1 MRISDWSSDVC
12 SSDLEIRLHH
22 RLCIG
27 VRFLWRQAHLFRRP
41 HTNQTVA
48 TSNDLE
54 LQFLVMSKFG
64 FKALFAILKI
74 GHGTSCGLDTMTKRN
89 RADGG
94 IRQRR
99 SKERRVGKECVSTCR
114 YGWSPS
120 H

>member
-1 MRISDWSSDVC
+1 MRLMLCFFFSSVRRHTIWA
-12 SSDLEIRLHH
+12 LVT
-22 RLCIG
+22 G
-27 VRFLWRQAHLFRRP
+27 VQTCALPIKAHLFRRP

-48 TSNDLE
+48 TSTDLE

-94 IRQRR
+94 IRQRSR
-99 SKERRVGKECVSTCR
+99 PN
-114 YGWSPS
+114 SPQTLV
-120 H
+120 